1 MHCKYGSRLPIFL
14 EIRVGT
20 VVVAVKLFCLEVLT
34 TSDNEECFHV
44 VLFLSYTIELAAK
57 TP

>member
-20 VVVAVKLFCLEVLT
+20 VVVALKLLCLEVLS
-34 TSDNEECFHV
+34 TSDNEESFHV
-44 VLFLSYTIELAAK
+44 VLFLSQTIELAAK